1 MGAQALSQAS
11 GQRAQSQAEG
21 QKARSW
27 VWPGQRVLSAS
38 SWAKMRKRGLNG
50 AWVQVGLKERG
61 LGEHAELGLVSR
73 KAERVHNVLGWKET
87 TFLMLHQVDQTY

>member
-1 MGAQALSQAS
+1 MPTASGESGDPKCPHQLSAPLGWAEAQALGNRAVPEASGQRMGAQALSLAS

-27 VWPGQRVLSAS
+27 VWPGQRVHSAS

-50 AWVQVGLKERG
+50 TWDRC
-61 LGEHAELGLVSR
+61 
-73 KAERVHNVLGWKET
+73 GWG
-87 TFLMLHQVDQTY
+87 

>member
-11 GQRAQSQAEG
+11 GQWAQSQAEG

-38 SWAKMRKRGLNG
+38 SRAKMRKRGVNG
-50 AWVQVGLKERG
+50 A
-61 LGEHAELGLVSR
+61 
-73 KAERVHNVLGWKET
+73 
-87 TFLMLHQVDQTY
+87 

>member
-11 GQRAQSQAEG
+11 GQRAHSQAEG

-27 VWPGQRVLSAS
+27 VWPGQRVHSAS

-50 AWVQVGLKERG
+50 TWDGCGRG
-61 LGEHAELGLVSR
+61 LEKRGLSEHAELGLVS
-73 KAERVHNVLGWKET
+73 KDMEEIHNVLGWKET
-87 TFLMLHQVDQTY
+87 TF